1 MHEVAQS
8 RSPISMRE
16 NKGVDPGTWWPR
28 RLCWDRQMKPGHLL
42 SLLDLDR
49 PAFDS
54 LMADS
59 LRWKAG
65 NGQPARGHLKR
76 VATIFD
82 GPAFRTRLAFD
93 AALANLGVHQVP
105 LEVRLGEREPVSDTA
120 AILSGAVDAVVIRTR
135 DHAAVTELA
144 QHSQIPVINAMTA
157 AGHPC
162 EVISEAFTIL
172 ERRGELDGLRV
183 TFVGEDTN
191 LCRSWCELT
200 ALFDLTVT
208 QVCPPGW
215 ELPATFLDSLQ
226 QHGQVGR
233 VAVTNDLEAG
243 SEGADVI
250 YTDGWP
256 RSTRRPGP
264 DRDAFLAIQIDQA
277 ALDRAGA
284 ATQLMHCMP
293 VRRGDEVTAE
303 AFADHRSITLQAKTN
318 LGPTHTAIISHVL
331 ARERAQTP

>member
-1 MHEVAQS
+1 
-8 RSPISMRE
+8 
-16 NKGVDPGTWWPR
+16 
-28 RLCWDRQMKPGHLL
+28 
-42 SLLDLDR
+42 
-49 PAFDS
+49 
-54 LMADS
+54 MAES

-65 NGQPARGHLKR
+65 SGQPVSGPLKR

-93 AALANLGVHQVP
+93 AALSNLGVHQVP
-105 LEVRLGEREPVSDTA
+105 LEVRLGEREPVADTA

-144 QHSQIPVINAMTA
+144 RHSQIPVINAMTA
-157 AGHPC
+157 VGHPC

-172 ERRGELDGLRV
+172 ERRGGLDGLRV

-200 ALFDLTVT
+200 TLFDLTVT

-233 VAVTNDLEAG
+233 VAVRNDLVAG

-256 RSTRRPGP
+256 RSTRQPCP
-264 DRDAFLAIQIDQA
+264 DRDAFLTIQIDQGT
-277 ALDRAGA
+277 LDHAGA
-284 ATQLMHCMP
+284 ATLLMHCMP

-303 AFADHRSITLQAKTN
+303 AFADPRSITLAAKAN
-318 LGPTHTAIISHVL
+318 LGPTHTAIVSQVL
-331 ARERAQTP
+331 ARDLARQIP